1 MIAHPK
7 IFRTAEATVQWGAEG
22 QKSTSDGGLHGE
34 VVVDSRRPVRWI
46 THEARDLHELERA
59 GESEWT
65 PWIAIA
71 GLLVFLATIFV
82 VFAGLAEAAYY
93 IAR

>member
-7 IFRTAEATVQWGAEG
+7 IFHTAEATVQWGAEG
-22 QKSTSDGGLHGE
+22 QVSTSDRGLHGE
-34 VVVDSRRPVRWI
+34 VVVDPLRLVRGI
-46 THEARDLHELERA
+46 TREARHLHELERA

-71 GLLVFLATIFV
+71 GLLVFLTTIFV
-82 VFAGLAEAAYY
+82 VMAGLAGAADY